1 MRVLLIVS
9 SFNSLSQKVYV
20 RLKEK
25 NYIVSVDYALSDELM
40 IKEVQRFKP
49 DIILCPFLNKFIPNQ
64 IFEKTPTFIV
74 HPGVIG
80 DRGSNSLDL
89 AILEDKKTWGIVI
102 LKANENFDGG
112 DIYSYKNFTMP
123 INKSKASIYRNEA
136 TNCAIK
142 AIDELFINLKNK
154 EFSPIKQILNPL
166 HKKITQN
173 DRKINW
179 QEDSSDTII
188 KKINASDS
196 SPGVKDNLL
205 GKECYLYCAFKE
217 ESLKAKP
224 KEIIAKRDGAICIGT
239 IDKAIWIT
247 HLKEK
252 DYFKLPAT
260 YVLKD
265 KLKGV
270 KENRIPLVLDTHID
284 TFYELRVEKDDEIA
298 YLYFN
303 FHNGAMSTSQC
314 IRLKYAI
321 DYLKQECKVLVLM
334 GAEDFFSNGIHLNI
348 LEDSKKQGEDGWSNI
363 NAIND
368 VVKSIIFSPEII
380 TVTSFE
386 KNAGAG
392 GVFLGLASDFIVIND
407 EVVLNPHYKTLALTG
422 SEYHTYSLPKRV
434 GEEKAQEII
443 DKCLPIGSK
452 EAQKIGL
459 VDIVFEDKSYKE
471 DLKNFTKSLTKDLD
485 WFYDFCEKKEEYLD
499 ENSEYINSCKEKELK
514 LMYKQF
520 WDKDSNFHILRQK
533 FVYKKKVLET
543 PKRLKE
549 I

>member
-49 DIILCPFLNKFIPNQ
+49 DIILCPFLNKFIPKQ

-284 TFYELRVEKDDEIA
+284 TFYELRVQKDDEIA

-368 VVKSIIFSPEII
+368 VVKSIIF
-380 TVTSFE
+380 
-386 KNAGAG
+386 
-392 GVFLGLASDFIVIND
+392 L
-407 EVVLNPHYKTLALTG
+407 
-422 SEYHTYSLPKRV
+422 
-434 GEEKAQEII
+434 
-443 DKCLPIGSK
+443 
-452 EAQKIGL
+452 
-459 VDIVFEDKSYKE
+459 
-471 DLKNFTKSLTKDLD
+471 
-485 WFYDFCEKKEEYLD
+485 
-499 ENSEYINSCKEKELK
+499 
-514 LMYKQF
+514 
-520 WDKDSNFHILRQK
+520 LR
-533 FVYKKKVLET
+533 L
-543 PKRLKE
+543 
-549 I
+549 

>member
-49 DIILCPFLNKFIPNQ
+49 DIILCPFLNKFIPSQ

-74 HPGVIG
+74 HPGIIG

-179 QEDSSDTII
+179 QKDSSDTII

-239 IDKAIWIT
+239 IDKPIWIT
-247 HLKEK
+247 HIKEK

-284 TFYELRVEKDDEIA
+284 TFYELRVQKDDEIA

-452 EAQKIGL
+452 EAKKINM

>member
-25 NYIVSVDYALSDELM
+25 NYIASVDYALSDELM

-49 DIILCPFLNKFIPNQ
+49 DIILCPFLNKFIPKQ

-89 AILEDKKTWGIVI
+89 AILEDKKTWGVVI

-123 INKSKASIYRNEA
+123 INKSKASIYRNEV

-217 ESLKAKP
+217 ESLTAKP

-270 KENRIPLVLDTHID
+270 KENRIPLVLDTYID
-284 TFYELRVEKDDEIA
+284 TFYELRVQKDDEIA

-434 GEEKAQEII
+434 GEKKAQEII

-452 EAQKIGL
+452 EAKKINM

-514 LMYKQF
+514 LMYNQF
-520 WDKDSNFHILRQK
+520 WNKDSNFHTLRQK
-533 FVYKKKVLET
+533 FVYKNKALET

>member
-1 MRVLLIVS
+1 MRVLLLIS

-25 NYIVSVDYALSDELM
+25 NYTVSIKYAIDDELM

-49 DIILCPFLNKFIPNQ
+49 DIILCPFLNKFVPKQ
-64 IFEKTPTFIV
+64 IFQNIPTFIV

-89 AILEDKKTWGIVI
+89 AILENKKTWGVVV
-102 LKANENFDGG
+102 LKADENFDGG
-112 DIYSYKNFTMP
+112 DIYSYENFLMP
-123 INKSKASIYRNEA
+123 QNKSKASIYRNEV

-142 AIDELFINLKNK
+142 AIDELFKNLKDSK
-154 EFSPIKQILNPL
+154 FTPKKQILNPI
-166 HKKITQN
+166 HKKVTQE

-179 QEDSSDTII
+179 QEDSSEVII
-188 KKINASDS
+188 RKINASDS
-196 SPGVKDNLL
+196 SPGVEEILL
-205 GKECYLYCAFKE
+205 GKQCYLYNAILE
-217 ESLKAKP
+217 DELKAEP
-224 KEIIAKRDGAICIGT
+224 KQIVAKRDNAICIGT

-252 DYFKLPAT
+252 NYFKLPAT

-265 KLKGV
+265 RLKGI
-270 KENRIPLVLDTHID
+270 KEQRLPLVLHEHKN
-284 TFYELRVEKDDEIA
+284 TFYELRVNIENEVA

-303 FHNGAMSTSQC
+303 FHNAAMSTSQC

-334 GAEDFFSNGIHLNI
+334 GAEDFFCNGIHLNI

-380 TVTSFE
+380 TVTSFG

-392 GVFLGLASDFIVIND
+392 GVFLGIASDFVIIN
-407 EVVLNPHYKTLALTG
+407 EQVVLNPHYKTLGLTG

-434 GEEKAQEII
+434 GKQKAKEII

-452 EAQKIGL
+452 DAKKIGL
-459 VDIVFEDKSYKE
+459 VDKVFKSETYE
-471 DLKNFTKSLTKDLD
+471 NNLKNFCENLIEDFD
-485 WFYDFCEKKEEYLD
+485 WYYDFCEKKEEYLN
-499 ENSEYINSCKEKELK
+499 ENTEYINSCKHKELK
-514 LMYKQF
+514 VMYEQF
-520 WDKDSNFHILRQK
+520 WNKNSKFHTLRKQ
-533 FVYKKKVLET
+533 FVYKKTALKT

>member
-49 DIILCPFLNKFIPNQ
+49 DIILCPFLNKFIPSQ

-74 HPGVIG
+74 HPGIIG

-136 TNCAIK
+136 TNCSIK

-239 IDKAIWIT
+239 IDKPIWIT

-434 GEEKAQEII
+434 GEKKAQEII

-452 EAQKIGL
+452 EAKKINM